1 MKRDWDISMTS
12 TINIMVSPLIQ
23 SWSSSSGVCTTRLEY
38 FLKTLPNWF
47 PQKWKRK
54 DGVQVISC
62 LFSKLKWYLPMST
75 GLQYFC
81 PCLHQVITKITV
93 YFISVEK
100 KNEISEWE
108 TDSVPVTLASEEFIF
123 LTNFWDSHG
132 SNNWL
137 FWELLF
143 DTCSS
148 FSKILKR
155 RIYTHY

>member
-93 YFISVEK
+93 YFISVK
-100 KNEISEWE
+100 KKKW
-108 TDSVPVTLASEEFIF
+108 
-123 LTNFWDSHG
+123 NFWMRNRFCTCNSC
-132 SNNWL
+132 
-137 FWELLF
+137 FW
-143 DTCSS
+143 
-148 FSKILKR
+148 
-155 RIYTHY
+155 RIHISYKFLRLTWQ